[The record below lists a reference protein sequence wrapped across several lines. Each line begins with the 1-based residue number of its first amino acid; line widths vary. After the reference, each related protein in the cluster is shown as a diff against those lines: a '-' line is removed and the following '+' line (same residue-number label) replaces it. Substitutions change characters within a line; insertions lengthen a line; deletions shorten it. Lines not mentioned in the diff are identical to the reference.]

1 VGFSDVLDDRS
12 PLMATEGIE
21 RIYFETHNWGRTAKF
36 FQGLGFD
43 VEFETDHGLGMLRCG
58 DGPYVF
64 VEDLPVDHALQL
76 QILVPVSDAETC
88 RPGPPVEVMKP
99 FEETQEL
106 QVRDPDGRIWRL
118 RAPPKV
124 QQ

>member
-1 VGFSDVLDDRS
+1 
-12 PLMATEGIE
+12 
-21 RIYFETHNWGRTAKF
+21 
-36 FQGLGFD
+36 
-43 VEFETDHGLGMLRCG
+43 MLRCG